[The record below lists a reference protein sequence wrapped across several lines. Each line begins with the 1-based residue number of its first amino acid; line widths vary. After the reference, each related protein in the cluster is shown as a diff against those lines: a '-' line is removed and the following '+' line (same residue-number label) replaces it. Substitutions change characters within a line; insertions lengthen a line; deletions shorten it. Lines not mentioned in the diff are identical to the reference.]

1 MRLRLI
7 FFVFVLLAVV
17 FSFSVTSCKCR
28 KEVKPVNQVDT
39 SGKCRMD
46 FKSARALS
54 TLLKN
59 NEFHSDW
66 VSGKFD
72 AELLVNGKKSEF
84 TVVLRMRTDSVIWMS
99 IIDPLIGAVEAARIM
114 LTRDSIRLMDRL
126 HNTAFIG
133 TYDTLCS
140 LLHTDV
146 DYEML
151 QSLLLG
157 NSVEF
162 YDEDEKLKPNI
173 DRSRCNYV
181 LGTVRKKRIRKVIE
195 GQKEL
200 KEPAQSI
207 WMTDIGFKIVRI
219 FFTDLNTNRTF
230 DANYENFQIV
240 DNISFPHKMTFLIK
254 AEKNLEIRFAYKK
267 LSLNKPT
274 TFPFNIPTSYEIHRK
289 K

>member
-1 MRLRLI
+1 MRLRILFYVSSILSAI
-7 FFVFVLLAVV
+7 FL
-17 FSFSVTSCKCR
+17 FSVSACRCK
-28 KEVKPVNQVDT
+28 KDIKQTTQTDT
-39 SGKCRMD
+39 TGKCRMD
-46 FKSARALS
+46 FKTARTLS
-54 TLLKN
+54 TLLKK
-59 NEFHSDW
+59 NEFHSEW
-66 VSGKFD
+66 LSGKFD

-99 IIDPLIGAVEAARIM
+99 IIDPLIGAVEAARIL
-114 LTRDSIRLMDRL
+114 LTKDSIRLMDRL
-126 HNTAFIG
+126 HNTAFVG
-133 TYDTLCS
+133 TYDTLCR

-151 QSLLLG
+151 QSILMG

-181 LGTVRKKRIRKVIE
+181 LGTVRKKKIRKVMD

-230 DANYENFQIV
+230 DANYENFQVV
-240 DNISFPHKMTFLIK
+240 DGIGFPHKMTFLVK
-254 AEKNLEIRFAYKK
+254 AEKNLEIRFSYKK
-267 LSLNKPT
+267 LTLNKPT
-274 TFPFNIPTSYEIHRK
+274 TFPFNIPNSYEIYRK